1 MRGYNAVYF
10 YKHDGEKKMNLCAN
24 KVFFVCFSVW
34 ERLVKAW
41 KGWREAAAT
50 AKEAK
55 MAAREAKMAAAVEA
69 RMVSARKA
77 EEGALYPNLAES
89 GTAASAPSGDGE

>member
-1 MRGYNAVYF
+1 
-10 YKHDGEKKMNLCAN
+10 
-24 KVFFVCFSVW
+24 
-34 ERLVKAW
+34 
-41 KGWREAAAT
+41 
-50 AKEAK
+50 

-77 EEGALYPNLAES
+77 EEGALYPNLAEA

>member
-1 MRGYNAVYF
+1 MLFPLMSY
-10 YKHDGEKKMNLCAN
+10 DGKRMSSLAN
-24 KVFFVCFSVW
+24 KAFFMCFTVW
-34 ERLVKAW
+34 ERLTKACS
-41 KGWREAAAT
+41 GWREATAA

-55 MAAREAKMAAAVEA
+55 MTAREAKMAAAVEA